1 MRRLLIANRGEI
13 AVRIA
18 RAAMDLGIGTVA
30 VYSEDDANGLHL
42 RIADEAVPLAGRGV
56 PAYLDIEDVVARAV
70 EANCDAVHPGYGFLA
85 ENADFAAACAEAG
98 VAFVGPRPEVLELFG
113 DKGRARAAA
122 TGAGVPVLRGTDR
135 PTTLEETREFFA
147 ALGDGKAMIVKAVA
161 GGGGRGTR
169 IVGSADEI
177 EQAYERC
184 RSEARRAFGNGSLYV
199 EELIPRARH
208 IEVQLLGDED
218 GGLVDF
224 GERECSAQ
232 RRHQKV
238 VETAPAPNLCPALR
252 AEIVDAALRLG
263 RAAEYSSLGTF
274 EFLVDADASGEVG
287 NGDGAPAG
295 AGGNAGNGDG
305 DGGPAETGGRFAFI
319 EANARLQVEHTV
331 TEAVTGVDLV
341 QAQLRIAAGETLED
355 LGLGAPE
362 AVRPRGFAIQA
373 RVNLETLDAEGAVRP
388 SGGALA
394 AYEPPSGPGVRTDG
408 CGYAGY
414 EANPAFD
421 SLLAKVIAH
430 SPSNDFAAA
439 VKRTSRALDEF
450 RIAGPDTNIP
460 WLQGVLGHPDF
471 AAGALY
477 TRWLDDNAR
486 ELAAAAGNGRR
497 QRFVPAAA
505 PVGAAKAAGAASPAA
520 GGAAQTP
527 GAATQAAGGAEDAR
541 DSGFAGARVDT
552 ADPLALFAYDQETK
566 AAQAGAPDPAG
577 GADAAGEEADGPEG
591 ATGIGAPIQGTI
603 VSIDVA
609 EGDEVLRGQ
618 QVAVIE
624 AMKMEHVLRAD
635 TSGTVLRVTM
645 AVGDTIR
652 EGYPLVFVEGAEGGE
667 ASDAAEEID
676 PDYIRPDLA
685 ENYARHAYTLDENRP
700 EAVARRRRFG
710 FRTPR
715 ENIEQLVDAGS
726 FKEYWPLI
734 VARQH
739 QKFSDEKLREY
750 TPADGVVAGTAS
762 INGDLFDDEHS
773 RAMVLSYDYTVL
785 AGTQGG
791 RNHYKQDRL
800 FDLANR
806 YMLPL
811 VFFTEGGGG
820 RPGDDYTGPRVAF
833 DTYTFTQFSKLS
845 GLIPLVG
852 VNNGRCFAG
861 NTALLACCDTIIATE
876 ASTIAMGGPAMIE
889 GGGLGV
895 YTPEEVGPMSFQVPN
910 GVVDI
915 LVKDEEEAVDVTKK
929 YLSYFQGTVQDW
941 EAHDQRPLR
950 HVIPENRL
958 RLYDMQEIVHRLA
971 DVGSVLEIRPKFGIG
986 VITAFIR
993 VEGRPMGV
1001 IANNPHHLA
1010 GAIDSDGADKGAR
1023 FLQLCDA
1030 FDIPVLSLMDCP
1042 GIMVGPDHEK
1052 TALVRHCARMFN
1064 TGANLSV
1071 PMFGV
1076 VVRKAYGLGVQAMC
1090 GASALV
1096 GFFTVG
1102 WPTAEFAGMNIE
1114 GAVKLGYRKELAAI
1128 EDPEERR
1135 LEFERRV
1142 EASYERAK
1150 AVNAAAGG
1158 GLDDVIDPADTRS
1171 WIAESMK
1178 RLPKPPPRT
1187 GKKRPY
1193 IDTW

>member
-18 RAAMDLGIGTVA
+18 RAAMDLGIEAIA

-42 RIADEAVPLAGRGV
+42 RIADEAVPLRGRGV
-56 PAYLDIEDVVARAV
+56 PAYLDIEGVVGRAV
-70 EANCDAVHPGYGFLA
+70 DANCDAVHPGYGFLA
-85 ENADFAAACAEAG
+85 ENAAFATACAGAG
-98 VAFVGPRPEVLELFG
+98 ITFVGPRPEVLELFG
-113 DKGRARAAA
+113 DKGRARAASSDA
-122 TGAGVPVLRGTDR
+122 DVPVLRGTDR
-135 PTTLEETREFFA
+135 PTTLQETQEFFA
-147 ALGDGKAMIVKAVA
+147 GLDEGKAMIIKALA

-169 IVGSADEI
+169 VVASADEI
-177 EQAYERC
+177 ERAYERC
-184 RSEARRAFGNGSLYV
+184 RSEAERAFGNGGLYV

-208 IEVQLLGDED
+208 IEVQLLGDEE
-218 GGLVDF
+218 GGLIDF

-238 VETAPAPNLCPALR
+238 VETAPAPNLSPTLR
-252 AEIVDAALRLG
+252 AAIIDAALRLG
-263 RAAEYSSLGTF
+263 RAARYNSLGTF
-274 EFLVDADASGEVG
+274 EFLAFADEFLAFAGRGSDGGNGSSPSADA
-287 NGDGAPAG
+287 
-295 AGGNAGNGDG
+295 
-305 DGGPAETGGRFAFI
+305 GGRFAFI
-319 EANARLQVEHTV
+319 ETNARLQVEHTV

-341 QAQLRIAAGETLED
+341 QAQLRIAAGETLAG
-355 LGLGAPE
+355 LGLGEPE

-388 SGGALA
+388 SSGVLS
-394 AYEPPSGPGVRTDG
+394 AYEPPSGPGVRIDG

-430 SPSNDFAAA
+430 SPSNDFGHA
-439 VKRTSRALDEF
+439 VKRASRALDEF
-450 RIAGPDTNIP
+450 RIGGPSTNIP
-460 WLQGVLGHPDF
+460 WLQSVLSHPDF
-471 AAGALY
+471 AAGNLY
-477 TRWLDDNAR
+477 TRWLDDHAQ

-497 QRFVPAAA
+497 QRFVPA
-505 PVGAAKAAGAASPAA
+505 GDG
-520 GGAAQTP
+520 GGAAAAP
-527 GAATQAAGGAEDAR
+527 GRAEEAR
-541 DSGFAGARVDT
+541 DSGFAGARVDNV
-552 ADPLALFAYDQETK
+552 DPLALFAYDQATK
-566 AAQAGAPDPAG
+566 AAQAGPAEGPEG
-577 GADAAGEEADGPEG
+577 GAETEAGPEG
-591 ATGIGAPIQGTI
+591 ATGVVAPIQGTI

-624 AMKMEHVLRAD
+624 AMKMEHVLRTD
-635 TSGTVLRVTM
+635 SSGIVRQVTM
-645 AVGDTIR
+645 AAGETIR
-652 EGYPLVFVEGAEGGE
+652 EGYPLILIEEAEGGE
-667 ASDAAEEID
+667 ATDAALEID
-676 PDYIRPDLA
+676 PDYIRPDLE
-685 ENYARHAYTLDENRP
+685 ENYRRHAYTLDENRP

-710 FRTPR
+710 FQTPR
-715 ENIEQLVDAGS
+715 ENIEQLVDPGS
-726 FKEYWPLI
+726 FKEYWPLL

-739 QKFSDEKLREY
+739 QKYSDEELRQY

-773 RAMVLSYDYTVL
+773 RTIVLSYDYTVL

-800 FDLANR
+800 FELANR
-806 YMLPL
+806 FRLPL

-861 NTALLACCDTIIATE
+861 NTALLACCDVIIATE

-915 LVKDEEEAVDVTKK
+915 LVKDEEAAVDTTKK
-929 YLSYFQGTVQDW
+929 YLSYFQGPISDW

-958 RLYDMQEIVHRLA
+958 RLYDMQEIVHTLA
-971 DVGSVLEIRPKFGIG
+971 DVGSVLEIREKFGIG

-1030 FDIPVLSLMDCP
+1030 FDIPVLSIMDCP

-1090 GASALV
+1090 GASSLV

-1135 LEFERRV
+1135 FEFERRV

-1171 WIAESMK
+1171 WITESMK
-1178 RLPKPPPRT
+1178 RLPPTPPRT